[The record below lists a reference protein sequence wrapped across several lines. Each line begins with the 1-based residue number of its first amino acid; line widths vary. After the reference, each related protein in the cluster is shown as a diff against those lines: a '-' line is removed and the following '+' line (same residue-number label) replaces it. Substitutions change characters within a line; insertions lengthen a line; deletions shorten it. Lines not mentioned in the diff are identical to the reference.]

1 LREFLQGQLSRPSRG
16 GALLAVLTLGLAGL
30 FKIAAFAR
38 EAFIASRFGL
48 SSFTDAYFASQQFPL
63 ILVTFMFGAFSLA
76 FTPAYAAEKRET
88 GRVAWL
94 PGLLVYGGL
103 LGGLLTLL
111 MLGLA
116 PWLLRALSNAPAPQA
131 LATLAIL
138 SVSFAPVIW
147 LGIWASVMIAAG
159 RNLLAMF
166 VTGLPYLSMT
176 VLLIGLYAL
185 GKLDVFSLPV
195 SFLAGFGIV
204 GCSVL
209 IWMSARECQG
219 AKLAAVLETWK
230 MPGFRRFLS
239 QLSASSIE
247 NVGYAANQ
255 LLLVYFVA
263 RAGTGAVSANTCAM
277 RVGMLGFTL
286 LGQPLAQLV
295 QAKLCAAPEEAQ
307 SAVFKRWLLAILSTV
322 LTFAALLYAW
332 REPVTRLVYLHGK
345 FSSVELS
352 RVVEIVP
359 AWSAYF
365 VVASLNAMA
374 ARFLFIRARGSAY
387 VRLQLCAYAAANLI
401 RIAFWGRLTAPEVIW
416 CSVLTEGCALLVNLR
431 SCLPRKTAKVDE
443 APRIVLHTPEPASS
457 ASLYV
462 EALAGALAAAQT
474 PVRVVCPGNHQARE
488 TMQCHP
494 LIEVRVCRHR
504 ATQVSVSV
512 FTKIVENLSFVMS
525 SAKTLW
531 RATQPGDIVHLQ
543 YILHLPFGLLFFLCA
558 RARGAHIV
566 FTVHDPLPHKFLFPR
581 ILRSLE
587 RASLGWAYRW
597 SDVLIVHSNAGKR
610 LLLEQFQVSPDRVR
624 VIPHGPYELKKKVR
638 PCNEEDR
645 LEVLFFGSLREN
657 KGLHLA
663 IESVQT
669 LAREGLPVRLTI
681 AGQVVNRNEE
691 AYWARCRAL
700 IDGESAAVRLIETF
714 VPDDGLAE
722 LFSHCHCF
730 VLPYTTFSSDSGVA
744 YMALANAKPIVAT
757 DAGGLGWLL
766 ENSRGGVRIAE
777 ASVAGVSVALRQA
790 LEMGAANLERQGRM
804 GKEWVLAE
812 CGWPRVAHETQAVYA
827 ELIPQLKANPAPLE
841 DVSEI
846 LAFEAQRARSWRE
859 TVSGIRASTFEE
871 VPSGPRPTTYNENPA
886 VTTHTANRAATVKE
900 RYTTSPISKRFFGA
914 GHE

>member
-1 LREFLQGQLSRPSRG
+1 MDLMRQLSRLSRG
-16 GALLAVLTLGLAGL
+16 GALLAALTLGMAGL

-63 ILVTFMFGAFSLA
+63 ILVAFMFGAFSLA
-76 FTPAYAAEKRET
+76 FTPAYATEKRET

-116 PWLLRALSNAPAPQA
+116 PWLLRALNNAPEPQGV
-131 LATLAIL
+131 ATLAIL

-147 LGIWASVMIAAG
+147 LGIWAGAMIATG

-176 VLLIGLYAL
+176 VLLIGLYSI
-185 GKLDVFSLPV
+185 GKLDVFGLPV

-204 GCSVL
+204 GCSTL
-209 IWMSARECQG
+209 IWISARECQG
-219 AKLAAVLETWK
+219 AKFVAVLEPWK
-230 MPGFRRFLS
+230 MPGFRHFLS
-239 QLSASSIE
+239 QLRASSIE

-277 RVGMLGFTL
+277 RVGMLGFSL

-307 SAVFKRWLLAILSTV
+307 SAVFRRWLLAISSMV
-322 LTFAALLYAW
+322 LTFAAVLYAW
-332 REPVTRLVYLHGK
+332 REPVARLVYLHGK
-345 FSSVELS
+345 FSSLELS

-359 AWSAYF
+359 AWLAYF
-365 VVASLNAMA
+365 VVASLNAIA
-374 ARFLFIRARGSAY
+374 ARYLFSRARGSEY

-401 RIAFWGRLTAPEVIW
+401 RIAFWGRLSAPEVIW

-431 SCLPRKTAKVDE
+431 SCLPRKNAKADE
-443 APRIVLHTPEPASS
+443 APRIILHTPEPASS

-474 PVRVVCPGNHQARE
+474 PVCVVCPANYEARE
-488 TMQCHP
+488 ALERHP
-494 LIEVRVCRHR
+494 LIEVRVCRDR

-512 FTKIVENLSFVMS
+512 FTKIIENLSFVMS

-543 YILHLPFGLLFFLCA
+543 YVLHLPFGLIFFLCA
-558 RARGAHIV
+558 WAKRAHIV

-581 ILRSLE
+581 AL
-587 RASLGWAYRW
+587 LGFEHMSYGLAYKW
-597 SDVLIVHSNAGKR
+597 SEVLIVHSAAGKR
-610 LLLEQFQVSPDRVR
+610 TLVETFDVRAEKIR

-638 PCNEEDR
+638 ACEEADR
-645 LEVLFFGSLREN
+645 LEVLCFGSLREN

-663 IESVQT
+663 IQSVQT
-669 LAREGLPVRLTI
+669 LAREGVPVRLTI

-691 AYWARCRAL
+691 AYWTRCRAL
-700 IDGESAAVRLIETF
+700 IDPTADAVRLIETF
-714 VPDDGLAE
+714 VPYEDLAE
-722 LFSHCHCF
+722 LFSNCHCF
-730 VLPYTTFSSDSGVA
+730 LLPYTTFSSDSGVA

-766 ENSRGGVRIAE
+766 DRSGGGIRIPE
-777 ASVAGVSVALRQA
+777 ATIAGVSAALRQT
-790 LEMGAANLERQGRM
+790 LELGAVKLERKGQMGAR
-804 GKEWVLAE
+804 WVLDE
-812 CGWPRVAHETQAVYA
+812 CGWPRVARETQEVYA
-827 ELIPQLKANPAPLE
+827 AFIPELPPSGAPAE
-841 DVSEI
+841 VAREM
-846 LAFEAQRARSWRE
+846 LAFE
-859 TVSGIRASTFEE
+859 G
-871 VPSGPRPTTYNENPA
+871 
-886 VTTHTANRAATVKE
+886 AA
-900 RYTTSPISKRFFGA
+900 
-914 GHE
+914 HE

>member
-1 LREFLQGQLSRPSRG
+1 MDLKSAKDEDAPRQTGERTPGALGVAHGTVAVLREFLQGQLSRLSRG
-16 GALLAVLTLGLAGL
+16 GALLAVLTLGMAGL

-76 FTPAYAAEKRET
+76 FTPAYATEKRET

-94 PGLLVYGGL
+94 PGLLFYGGV

-111 MLGLA
+111 MLRLA
-116 PWLLRALSNAPAPQA
+116 PWLLRALNNAPAPQGV
-131 LATLAIL
+131 ATLAIL

-147 LGIWASVMIAAG
+147 LGIWAGTMIATG

-185 GKLDVFSLPV
+185 GKLDVFSLPI

-209 IWMSARECQG
+209 IWISARECRG
-219 AKLAAVLETWK
+219 AKFQAVLETWK
-230 MPGFRRFLS
+230 MPGFRHFLS
-239 QLSASSIE
+239 QLRSSSIE

-295 QAKLCAAPEEAQ
+295 QAKLCAAPEAAQ
-307 SAVFKRWLLAILSTV
+307 SAVFKRWLLAILSMV
-322 LTFAALLYAW
+322 LTFAALLYMW
-332 REPVTRLVYLHGK
+332 REPVARLVYQHGK
-345 FSSVELS
+345 FSSAELS

-359 AWSAYF
+359 AWLAYF
-365 VVASLNAMA
+365 VVASLNAIA
-374 ARFLFIRARGSAY
+374 ARYLFIRARGSAY

-401 RIAFWGRLTAPEVIW
+401 RIACWGRLSAPQVIW
-416 CSVLTEGCALLVNLR
+416 CSVLTEGCALLLNLR
-431 SCLPRKTAKVDE
+431 SCLPRTTAKVHE
-443 APRIVLHTPEPASS
+443 SPRIILHTPEPASS
-457 ASLYV
+457 AALYV
-462 EALAGALAAAQT
+462 EALAVALATTQT
-474 PVRVVCPGNHQARE
+474 PVCVVCPGNHQARAALE
-488 TMQCHP
+488 RDP
-494 LIEVRVCRHR
+494 LIEVRICRDR

-512 FTKIVENLSFVMS
+512 FTKIVQNLRFVVS

-543 YILHLPFGLLFFLCA
+543 YILHLPFGLIFFLCA
-558 RARGAHIV
+558 WAKRAHIV
-566 FTVHDPLPHKFLFPR
+566 LTVHDPLPHKFLFPGR
-581 ILRSLE
+581 LRMIERRSL
-587 RASLGWAYRW
+587 AWAYRW
-597 SDVLIVHSNAGKR
+597 SDVLIVHSEAGKR
-610 LLLEQFQVSPDRVR
+610 MLLEQFQVSPDRVCI
-624 VIPHGPYELKKKVR
+624 IPHGPYELKKKVR
-638 PCNEEDR
+638 PCKEER
-645 LEVLFFGSLREN
+645 LLEVLFFGSLREN

-669 LAREGLPVRLTI
+669 LAREAVPVRLTI
-681 AGQVVNRNEE
+681 AGQVVNKKEK
-691 AYWARCRAL
+691 AYWESCRAL
-700 IDGESAAVRLIETF
+700 IDGESAAVRLIESF
-714 VPDDGLAE
+714 VPDDALAE

-730 VLPYTTFSSDSGVA
+730 VLPYTTFCSDSGVA

-766 ENSRGGVRIAE
+766 ENSGGGIRIAE
-777 ASVAGVSVALRQA
+777 ASVAGVSRALRQA
-790 LEMGAANLERQGRM
+790 LEMGAAKLERKGRI
-804 GKEWVLAE
+804 GADWVLAE
-812 CGWPRVAHETQAVYA
+812 CGWPRVARETQAVYA
-827 ELIPQLKANPAPLE
+827 ELIPELSASR
-841 DVSEI
+841 VRSEHVPEV
-846 LAFEAQRARSWRE
+846 LALQ
-859 TVSGIRASTFEE
+859 
-871 VPSGPRPTTYNENPA
+871 
-886 VTTHTANRAATVKE
+886 
-900 RYTTSPISKRFFGA
+900 GA